1 MRAMALNLHVTSQ
14 WTACL
19 HILCCVQGAKC
30 GAEFGQWGA
39 EDRASMLSFSSNFG
53 FLQHAS
59 T

>member
-1 MRAMALNLHVTSQ
+1 MTARALNLHLSSQ
-14 WTACL
+14 WTGCL
-19 HILCCVQGAKC
+19 HILRCEQGAKC

-39 EDRASMLSFSSNFG
+39 EERASMLSFSSNFG

>member
-1 MRAMALNLHVTSQ
+1 MALNLHVTSQ

-19 HILCCVQGAKC
+19 HILSCGQGAKC

-39 EDRASMLSFSSNFG
+39 EERASMLSFSSNFG